1 MKRVLFSLLFVSF
14 VSAAICKSSTV
25 GHYQK
30 EINSD
35 FENPPYIT
43 PYANTY
49 LEEIKQLLSVQWPAN
64 RTINIVF
71 HGHSVPA
78 GYFVT
83 PDVRTLESY
92 PHIVLENI
100 KSKYPY
106 ATINSIVTAIGGE
119 TSRQGAARFE
129 QEVLNHKPDVL
140 VIDYALN
147 DRSDGLEAALI
158 AWELMIERALA
169 ANIKVILCT
178 PTPDLSTDIL
188 DDFSPLAQHA
198 GQIRRLSSKYEI
210 GLADFYAVFKDIAE
224 NNEDLEKYM
233 SQVNHP
239 NLEGHKIAAEQII
252 KWF

>member
-1 MKRVLFSLLFVSF
+1 MKRVLFSLLFVCF
-14 VSAAICKSSTV
+14 VSVAICKGSLV
-25 GHYQK
+25 RHYQK
-30 EINSD
+30 GINPD
-35 FENPPYIT
+35 FENPLYIT
-43 PYANTY
+43 PCTRTY

-106 ATINSIVTAIGGE
+106 ATVNSIVTAIGGE
-119 TSRQGAARFE
+119 TSQQGAARFE
-129 QEVLNHKPDVL
+129 KEVLNHKPDVL

-147 DRSDGLEAALI
+147 DRAEGLETALL
-158 AWELMIERALA
+158 AWGLMIERALA

-188 DDFSPLAQHA
+188 DDSSPLAQHA
-198 GQIRRLSSKYEI
+198 GQIRKLSSKYEV
-210 GLADFYAVFKDIAE
+210 GLADFYAVFKILAE
-224 NNEDLEKYM
+224 SNEDLGKYM